1 MAPCVADYLSDGCV
15 QCNARSGCQGAFEAC
30 SGWEE
35 PLRRR
40 GDAAEAP
47 APPPPTSAAAGGGAM
62 GSEDE
67 WLAYFAK
74 FDADGNDVLS
84 RVEIF
89 DGIKG
94 RERPQNRP
102 QDNLTIP
109 RPRETSRR
117 RSHYTPPLT
126 SLFPHTNTHPLH
138 PPCTHTM
145 HTPPYPPR
153 PPPPPTPPHPI
164 KGIGAP
170 ISEAQTEQLL
180 EAFDTSGDGHVD
192 RDEFGVGMAQMV
204 PTASPPPASPTIQC
218 FFNSPTHPLFPI

>member
-67 WLAYFAK
+67 WLDYFAK
-74 FDADGNDVLS
+74 FDADGDDVLS

-94 RERPQNRP
+94 RERPQDWP
-102 QDNLTIP
+102 QDLPQDWT
-109 RPRETSRR
+109 
-117 RSHYTPPLT
+117 
-126 SLFPHTNTHPLH
+126 
-138 PPCTHTM
+138 
-145 HTPPYPPR
+145 
-153 PPPPPTPPHPI
+153 
-164 KGIGAP
+164 
-170 ISEAQTEQLL
+170 Q
-180 EAFDTSGDGHVD
+180 D
-192 RDEFGVGMAQMV
+192 
-204 PTASPPPASPTIQC
+204 
-218 FFNSPTHPLFPI
+218 